1 MLRVLFLIFDPANT
15 WERIAQAQHGVVR
28 VFLLAVLPVLLVG
41 SAVEAYGMIKF
52 GRERGF
58 MATPKPVAM
67 EVMQRYQAVQLG
79 LGLALLFGGGWLL
92 KMIGQG
98 FHRRHSY
105 TECFATAA
113 YSLTPLFLLR
123 ALNAIPAMN
132 LWISWGIGIFLS
144 VAVLY
149 RGMPRLMKPDP
160 SNALGLYFMASVV
173 FILATGFANFLGILV
188 LEEKIL
194 RNWGVV

>member
-1 MLRVLFLIFDPANT
+1 MLRVLMLIFDPANT
-15 WERIAQAQHGVVR
+15 WERIEQAQHGVVR
-28 VFLLAVLPVLLVG
+28 VFLLSVLPVLLVG
-41 SAVEAYGMIKF
+41 SAVEAYGMVKF
-52 GRERGF
+52 GREGGI
-58 MATPKPVAM
+58 MAKAKPVPI
-67 EVMQRYQAVQLG
+67 EVVQRYEAVQLG
-79 LGLALLFGGGWLL
+79 LALALLFGGGWLL

-98 FHRRHSY
+98 FHRSHSY

-123 ALNAIPAMN
+123 ALNAIPAMS
-132 LWISWGIGIFLS
+132 LWISWGIGIVLS
-144 VAVLY
+144 LAVLY

-173 FILATGFANFLGILV
+173 LLFATGFANFLAILV
-188 LEEKIL
+188 LEEKVL